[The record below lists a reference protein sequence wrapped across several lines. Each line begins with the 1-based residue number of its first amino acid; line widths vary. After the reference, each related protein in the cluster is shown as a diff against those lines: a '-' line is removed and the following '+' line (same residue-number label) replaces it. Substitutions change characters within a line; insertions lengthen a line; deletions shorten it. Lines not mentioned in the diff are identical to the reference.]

1 MSVTFDPE
9 TGHLRLDVE
18 AFRVLV
24 EHAERAAQQPT
35 RPPTGGGSTPGDA
48 VARLVAGGVL
58 VDGRPHPR
66 LRETLTGV
74 TASWGSV
81 QVVVGDDEGVR
92 LHHAWLG
99 ATAVAVLTDRGD
111 STFDLG
117 PSHATQLPGTLVAWV
132 SLAAAPELA
141 SATVTVPD
149 VLLEE
154 LASHRPDLRRA
165 AGRALADALGPW
177 PVAQDRVRASRWR
190 LATVDVALAT
200 GDQTLAHHVA
210 WLDTGAGLLRAEAVE
225 RDVRLTPTTS
235 ADLQRDLATVVAVG
249 G

>member
-1 MSVTFDPE
+1 MSVTFDPV
-9 TGHLRLDVE
+9 TGHLRLDAE
-18 AFRVLV
+18 AFDVLV
-24 EHAERAAQQPT
+24 EHAERPAQQPT
-35 RPPTGGGSTPGDA
+35 RPPAGGRSTPGDA
-48 VARLVAGGVL
+48 LARLVAGGVL

-74 TASWGSV
+74 TSSRGSV

-111 STFDLG
+111 HTFDLG
-117 PSHATQLPGTLVAWV
+117 PSHATELPGTLAAWV
-132 SLAAAPELA
+132 TLAPRPELA
-141 SATVTVPD
+141 AATVTVPD

-154 LASHRPDLRRA
+154 LASHRRGLRRA
-165 AGRALADALGPW
+165 AARALADALGPW
-177 PVAQDRVRASRWR
+177 PAARGRVHSGRWR

-200 GDQTLAHHVA
+200 GEQTLAQHLA

-235 ADLQRDLATVVAVG
+235 TELRRDLATVVATG